1 MDKKFDILSHPNI
14 KLTADGGAVPYTHNK
29 QGKYFRKN
37 MANKFTAPDDV
48 VIDEK
53 FIQSSGISFVDLPVE
68 PETEE
73 TEQPKEKQSLIKKI
87 KSKLWR

>member
-1 MDKKFDILSHPNI
+1 MDQFDKVTESDYKPN
-14 KLTADGGAVPYTHNK
+14 
-29 QGKYFRKN
+29 
-37 MANKFTAPDDV
+37 
-48 VIDEK
+48 EK

-73 TEQPKEKQSLIKKI
+73 TEQPKEKQSFIKKI